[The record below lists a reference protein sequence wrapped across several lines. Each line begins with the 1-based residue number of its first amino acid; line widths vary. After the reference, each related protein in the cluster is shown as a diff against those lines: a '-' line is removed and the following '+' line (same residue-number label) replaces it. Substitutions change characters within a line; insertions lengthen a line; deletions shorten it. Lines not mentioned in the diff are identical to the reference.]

1 MQIELKNVRK
11 RFGDT
16 EVLRGLTLQIES
28 GQRVGLVGPNGSGK
42 STLVRL
48 LLGLS
53 TAEGSVRI
61 AGRDPFSDH
70 AQLLPQIGY
79 VPQSAPQLG
88 APVSEVVAAVCG
100 LRGLPTSAVTTL
112 CEELALDLTEL
123 RERPLRNLSGG
134 MKQKLLIA
142 LALASRAKLYVL
154 DEPTASLDA
163 RSRDRFFRLYA
174 EHAKDST
181 LILCSHRLEEVRHL
195 VDHVLVL
202 AEGRASYFG
211 PVGEFLGRRALS
223 IIEVMVDA
231 AAPAQILT
239 ELGFCEGA
247 RAVWT
252 ATVRHEDK
260 LSVLSALSA
269 RLGGHLANLNVREL
283 ESLDAAELHAPQT
296 SHAVAPD
303 EAQL

>member
-1 MQIELKNVRK
+1 MQIELKDVRK
-11 RFGDT
+11 RFGET
-16 EVLRGLTLQIES
+16 EVLRGLSLQIKS

-48 LLGLS
+48 LLGLAK
-53 TAEGSVRI
+53 AEGSVRI

-70 AQLLPQIGY
+70 AELLPQIGY
-79 VPQSAPQLG
+79 VPQTAPQLG

-100 LRGLPTSAVTTL
+100 LRGLPVSAVTSL
-112 CEELALDLTEL
+112 CQELALDLAEL
-123 RERPLRNLSGG
+123 RDRPLRNLSGG

-142 LALASRAKLYVL
+142 LALASRAQLYVL

-174 EHAKDST
+174 EHAKDAT

-223 IIEVMVDA
+223 IIEVMVDS

-252 ATVRHEDK
+252 ATVRHDDK
-260 LSVLSALSA
+260 LSVLASLSA
-269 RLGGHLANLNVREL
+269 RLGRHLANLNVREL

-296 SHAVAPD
+296 PHMAAAP
-303 EAQL
+303 EVQQ